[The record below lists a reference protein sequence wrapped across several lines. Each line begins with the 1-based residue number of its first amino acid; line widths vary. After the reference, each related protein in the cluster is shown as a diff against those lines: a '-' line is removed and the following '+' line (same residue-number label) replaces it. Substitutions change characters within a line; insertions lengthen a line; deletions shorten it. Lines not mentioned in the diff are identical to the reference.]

1 MTTVSSRTAVPRT
14 PARRSPPGWPL
25 LLLGLALLLAVRR
38 PCPAQDESSTAPVEV
53 GEAPIFSAGPFE
65 YRPGRGLRLDS
76 IGVIGGFTNVKLES
90 TDDGDEFS
98 LDTLNVFLI
107 FDHFTRFRA
116 VAELEFKDIFVANSE
131 TVGGRDFAFDVR
143 RLFGDFTIADE
154 LRLRVGTFITPVG
167 YWNLILAPP
176 LTWTTEAPVIVEKNF
191 FQPTTTGVMLYGS
204 TGAGVGQLGYSVF
217 SQLIQPLQNDPD
229 LTPPDYTAS
238 ARLTY
243 DIAPVWSAGATFQA
257 AERDAQWSYL
267 GALDLLWEHRR
278 GQILTECYAQGG
290 DALTSTQWGAYVQG
304 VYNVWG
310 PFYLVGRYEHYDQP
324 SPNPTL
330 NILTGGAVWKPFPF
344 MAVKTDYRYVD
355 RTSEDPSGFFLSF
368 TSFF

>member
-1 MTTVSSRTAVPRT
+1 VKEDRRVVSHPVPRR
-14 PARRSPPGWPL
+14 PARRPHACRL
-25 LLLGLALLLAVRR
+25 LLLGLALLLGTALVPGAGR
-38 PCPAQDESSTAPVEV
+38 SSSAPIEL

-65 YRPGRGLRLDS
+65 YRPGRGLRVDS
-76 IGVIGGFTNVKLES
+76 LGVIGGFTNVKLES

-107 FDHFTRFRA
+107 FDRFARFRA

-131 TVGGRDFAFDVR
+131 GTGGQDFAFDVR

-176 LTWTTEAPVIVEKNF
+176 LTWTTEAPVIVEKTF

-243 DIAPVWSAGATFQA
+243 DLAPVWSAAPRSGR
-257 AERDAQWSYL
+257 ERDAQWSYL
-267 GALDLLWEHRR
+267 GALDLLWEHPADR
-278 GQILTECYAQGG
+278 
-290 DALTSTQWGAYVQG
+290 SS
-304 VYNVWG
+304 
-310 PFYLVGRYEHYDQP
+310 P
-324 SPNPTL
+324 SATPRAAT
-330 NILTGGAVWKPFPF
+330 
-344 MAVKTDYRYVD
+344 R
-355 RTSEDPSGFFLSF
+355 
-368 TSFF
+368 